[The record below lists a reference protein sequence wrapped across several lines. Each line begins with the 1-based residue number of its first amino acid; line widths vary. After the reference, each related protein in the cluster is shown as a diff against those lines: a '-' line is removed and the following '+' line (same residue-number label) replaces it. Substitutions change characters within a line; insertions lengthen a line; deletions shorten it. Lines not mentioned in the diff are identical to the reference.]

1 MMQPPFRLIPL
12 ATALAV
18 LSAPVNAGVLED
30 ASETL
35 TLRQLENVN
44 YHRFRGY
51 DAAALPDGGFALI
64 WAEDYRYNDYK
75 DSVIL
80 QRFDASGNASGEAL
94 TLFQTDIDQATNHF
108 RHPAVAADE
117 DGDLVVAWSTPGD
130 HCYGDLFVQTLDGDG
145 DWSNLPA
152 PTLVSEKGCEPRLAM
167 DADGDFALT
176 WRDRTGLRYQYA
188 NALLRTYSAN
198 GIELQDEPILLVQ
211 EEAKAAPTPVL
222 AMQADGEFM
231 VAWQQDDSNYLFA
244 QRFNIDGNT
253 LDSTPKRLDNGA
265 LTDVNSRQ
273 LTPAL
278 STYGDDGYIAFWS
291 ERKKYPAPYMETVE
305 IRGLRWHADGT
316 PGKTLTAGDGYS
328 SSYSA
333 YEDTTTPTVSVDS
346 AGNVLV
352 AWRTKVTDS
361 LPDTKLTVFDDR
373 LNIAE
378 LEQPYVNPSEFDDS
392 DTRFNFEAKLLMS
405 NDRGILIWTRHDQD
419 DGQSKRLLGRILP
432 TLVEEEDSAEEEPT
446 DDDTTDDEP
455 EKGSGS
461 DGQSDSGSS
470 SGGTGNLLWLGLLVL
485 LGIKRGMRRTVKANN
500 KGATS

>member
-152 PTLVSEKGCEPRLAM
+152 PTLVSAKGCEPRLAM

-176 WRDRTGLRYQYA
+176 WRDRTGLRYQDT
-188 NALLRTYSAN
+188 NSLLRTYSAN
-198 GIELQDEPILLVQ
+198 GIELQNEPIRLVQ
-211 EEAKAAPTPVL
+211 EEANFAPTPVL
-222 AMQADGEFM
+222 AMQPDGEFM
-231 VAWQQDDSNYLFA
+231 VAWQQDDSDFLFA

-265 LTDVNSRQ
+265 LRDENSRQ

-291 ERKKYPAPYMETVE
+291 ERTTYTAPNVEAVE

-316 PGKTLTAGDGYS
+316 PGRELTAGDGYNTS
-328 SSYSA
+328 FLSY
-333 YEDTTTPTVSVDS
+333 ENITTPTVSVDS

-352 AWRTKVTDS
+352 AWRSKVFDS

-378 LEQPYVNPSEFDDS
+378 LEQPYVNPSEFNDS
-392 DTRFNFEAKLLMS
+392 DTRFNFGAKLVMS
-405 NDRGILIWTRHDQD
+405 NDRGILIWARHDQD

-432 TLVEEEDSAEEEPT
+432 TLIEAKEPVEEEPVEEAPIEENSS
-446 DDDTTDDEP
+446 DDTSNDAEVPNDN
-455 EKGSGS
+455 GG
-461 DGQSDSGSS
+461 GGS
-470 SGGTGNLLWLGLLVL
+470 SGGAGGPWLLSLLAL
-485 LGIKRGMRRTVKANN
+485 LGIRRWMH
-500 KGATS
+500 TS